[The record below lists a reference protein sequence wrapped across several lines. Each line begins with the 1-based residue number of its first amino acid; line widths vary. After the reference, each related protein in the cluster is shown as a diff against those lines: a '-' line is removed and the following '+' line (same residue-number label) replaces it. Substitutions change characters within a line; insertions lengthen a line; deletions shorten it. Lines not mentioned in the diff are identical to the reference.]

1 MHLQPFLGFQYYRPL
16 KEHEH
21 RRVDLALVELV
32 QNRGAFDQHLRLQ
45 QLEVQ
50 ARGYLIACA

>member
-1 MHLQPFLGFQYYRPL
+1 MHPQPFLASQYYRPL
-16 KEHEH
+16 KELER
-21 RRVDLALVELV
+21 RRVVLALVELV
-32 QNRGAFDQHLRLQ
+32 QSLGAFDQHLRLQ